1 MGLCHHLVR
10 IATPAMAQS
19 FPCSNASASPYPTL
33 VTTDHDHQRIAPVG
47 SSLTKAF
54 TAYYSSFD
62 EGGEKDGEATHV
74 LRLNPQFVSYELRG
88 VGPDAN
94 GDYAEPPVSIGR
106 PNHWYT
112 SPELIPLVDS
122 IQGVTN
128 RRIDD
133 SYRRCYPRCTAPFH
147 SRRVRELFHCNRV

>member
-1 MGLCHHLVR
+1 
-10 IATPAMAQS
+10 MAQS

-33 VTTDHDHQRIAPVG
+33 VTTDHDHRRIAPVG

-74 LRLNPQFVSYELRG
+74 LRLNPQCVSYELRG

-133 SYRRCYPRCTAPFH
+133 SYRRWLSAM
-147 SRRVRELFHCNRV
+147 HCPVSLPKSARIISLQQDMNQNDRILL